1 MLPDPTRN
9 VGQMVAIIIAAALV
23 GWSTFVAPARAAN
36 DALWSALREGRAFA
50 MIRHALAPGY
60 GDPDDFKFGDC
71 ATQRNLSQKGRDQAK
86 RIGELFRRN
95 GVVTAD
101 VYTSQWCRCRE
112 TAELIKLGV
121 VRDLPSLNSFFQESA
136 RRQPQTAAL
145 ESWLRERSAGTP
157 LILVTHQVNISA
169 LTGRGV
175 GSGEIVVVG
184 FSSGQATNVI
194 GTIPTL

>member
-1 MLPDPTRN
+1 MLPDSTRN
-9 VGQMVAIIIAAALV
+9 VGQMVAIIIAATLV

-50 MIRHALAPGY
+50 MIRHALATGY
-60 GDPDDFKFGDC
+60 GDPDDFKLGDC

-121 VRDLPSLNSFFQESA
+121 VRDYRRSTPSSKGA
-136 RRQPQTAAL
+136 
-145 ESWLRERSAGTP
+145 
-157 LILVTHQVNISA
+157 
-169 LTGRGV
+169 RGV
-175 GSGEIVVVG
+175 SRKRRPWNPG
-184 FSSGQATNVI
+184 
-194 GTIPTL
+194 